1 MKKIVILPLILM
13 LVLALVAC
21 GSDNDEGLT
30 LEERITNAIHKV
42 AGKEVDGED
51 SIMSLS
57 VTFTGEGEAVRAVIK
72 SEALSANLFKK
83 QLLIKSKDLLKKLS
97 EMSEIVFVNI
107 EWQGK
112 FVDSYGNIK
121 FNPVMR
127 VDMTRETMDKINWE
141 NFDYTKI
148 EKIADDYWQHMGL

>member
-72 SEALSANLFKK
+72 SEALSAKLFKK

-141 NFDYTKI
+141 NFDYTRI

>member
-1 MKKIVILPLILM
+1 MNKIVILPLILM

-57 VTFTGEGEAVRAVIK
+57 VT
-72 SEALSANLFKK
+72 
-83 QLLIKSKDLLKKLS
+83 
-97 EMSEIVFVNI
+97 
-107 EWQGK
+107 W
-112 FVDSYGNIK
+112 
-121 FNPVMR
+121 
-127 VDMTRETMDKINWE
+127 
-141 NFDYTKI
+141 
-148 EKIADDYWQHMGL
+148 

>member
-1 MKKIVILPLILM
+1 
-13 LVLALVAC
+13 
-21 GSDNDEGLT
+21 
-30 LEERITNAIHKV
+30 
-42 AGKEVDGED
+42 
-51 SIMSLS
+51 
-57 VTFTGEGEAVRAVIK
+57 
-72 SEALSANLFKK
+72 
-83 QLLIKSKDLLKKLS
+83 
-97 EMSEIVFVNI
+97 MSEIVFVNI

-141 NFDYTKI
+141 NFDYTRI

>member
-72 SEALSANLFKK
+72 SEALSAKLFKK

-112 FVDSYGNIK
+112 FADSYGNIK